1 MRLRVTLP
9 DFHRAIKFIGDF
21 QNFQLQILV
30 ERLRAQKCVNLCLS
44 FGGLLTSD
52 KRVEPAQEKKDFAF
66 PLDLRQGFERRFQKG
81 QRQLGLVP
89 VIKRSQALLDPVF
102 RARRNLQIIGEIALL
117 GRAFRPRG
125 ARAISSF
132 EPTSMVA
139 KPSATCTII
148 PRSMVSTPTM
158 RATARST
165 GAENTCCTG
174 PLWHTRPASKTTK

>member
-125 ARAISSF
+125 FGHVGVLLAIAGVVALLFGGEESLSF
-132 EPTSMVA
+132 R
-139 KPSATCTII
+139 II
-148 PRSMVSTPTM
+148 QSNERS
-158 RATARST
+158 
-165 GAENTCCTG
+165 ED
-174 PLWHTRPASKTTK
+174 RPAIQGAKFYTRNGELSS